1 MQKVMEKQDSMVEF
15 AWEDLLEGHADSVI
29 SILHAVQERF
39 NYLPEQVMR
48 EVAHKTETPLIE
60 IYRIATFY
68 KYFSLV
74 PKGKHKILTC
84 SGTACHVRSS
94 ESVTQEISRLLDV
107 EPGSTK
113 EDGSYSLERV
123 NCLGACAL
131 APLVVIDDEYYGNM
145 TPAKVQEVLR
155 KHREE
160 NEQSCDCHKSA

>member
-1 MQKVMEKQDSMVEF
+1 MQKAIKRKDLIKEY
-15 AWEDLLEGHADSVI
+15 AWEDLIKNCGSSVI
-29 SILHAVQERF
+29 SILHAVQEKY
-39 NYLPEQVMR
+39 NYLPEKVMR

-68 KYFSLV
+68 KYFSLA

-84 SGTACHVRSS
+84 SGTACHVRNS

-107 EPGSTK
+107 EPDSTK

-131 APLVVIDDEYYGNM
+131 APLIVIDDEYYGNM
-145 TPAKVQEVLR
+145 TPSKIQEVLC
-155 KHREE
+155 KHQEE
-160 NEQSCDCHKSA
+160 NEQFCDCHKSA